1 MDETDMEILFDGKH
15 GLSLKQGLNRLYK
28 DKALCDV
35 TLTSSDGVDIQ
46 AHWLVLAA
54 HSDFLQHLAVNR
66 NVVLSDT
73 GSLKLNIESEIL
85 KMMLNYLYTGE
96 LVVTKDTLHKIKM
109 AAKVLQ
115 LSKALALLEQSHLS
129 GLGDQ
134 SFEAE
139 SKILQPTASLQAPD
153 LEQQQLQ
160 SPDDQ
165 GFAVMGTLTQSPA
178 SYGQVQSMQSPAPFV
193 QVQSTASPMLYSQGY
208 LQSQHYDNDSHRMQQ
223 PATVLKEE
231 ASPLLPTIL
240 SVESISDSQ
249 TAFSSPSFSNAYLDQ
264 RPHTKDSSH
273 EHESGEPGRRRSEP
287 TRQLLDEGQI
297 VAGKR
302 PGGDRN
308 ARCLFMSDGK
318 DQAVIQTKRGRPK
331 KKFNVNIPIFQC
343 SSAKFV
349 TLSTR
354 KNMSATKKK
363 MNQNKSSG
371 SVVLEAV
378 KPYLCQK
385 RSLNEHKEG
394 ESSHKSAEVAAE
406 HMTAQNKCS
415 STRDSVEVDLGLVK
429 TEQFDGLDYAIYE
442 NPDTS
447 DTDSCGNSLSH
458 CAQDKARNCRARKII
473 TSKLQK
479 HSSSMSYYRFT
490 SVLRSKYLLSQYVQN
505 MCIWKTE
512 MSPFRCKVCKR
523 GFKHLS
529 SLKYHCLS
537 THLSKVRRLKRN
549 LPTEALNATQPTI
562 TEGSGQVGEWRMS
575 RRISTQQDHTAN
587 ISLLQS
593 GEDRLNVVLDNT
605 MPSTTAG
612 STSREIEKKH
622 FMQENSKTKE
632 VYISPRY
639 PCSNCGKPFHVKSNM
654 LCHFETCN
662 EPKVKVEEIPHR
674 EVIGKPKKEP
684 KVKVE
689 EIPHRKVIGKPKEI
703 ASSRRT
709 ADVKKLSNSQL
720 SLLQSGEDRLNVVLD
735 NSMPSTT
742 AGSTSREIEKKHFMQ
757 ENSRTKEPYNSP
769 RYPCSNCGKPFQ
781 IKSNMLCHFETCNEP
796 KVKVEEIPHREVI
809 GEPKKEPKVK
819 DEEIPH
825 RKVIGEPKEITSSR
839 RTADVKKSSNSQLSL
854 LQSGEDRQHVVL
866 DNTMPSTTADS
877 TSRESEKKHFMQE
890 NSRTKEVY
898 ISPRYPCSNC
908 GKPFHFKSNMLRHF
922 KTCNEPKV
930 KVEEIPHREVIGEPK
945 EIASSRRTADVKKSS
960 NSQLVRLYTNG
971 ATCTLCN
978 KTFTRSDTTIR
989 HIRTVHFKQK
999 YTRRSSVF
1007 QLIRKHVI

>member
-1 MDETDMEILFDGKH
+1 MVKHPVLVAELNENRCQEMDETAMEILFDGKH
-15 GLSLKQGLNRLYK
+15 GLSLKQGFNRLYK

-66 NVVLSDT
+66 NAMLSDT

-139 SKILQPTASLQAPD
+139 SKILQPTASLQAPVI
-153 LEQQQLQ
+153 EQQQLQ

-231 ASPLLPTIL
+231 ASPLQPTII

-264 RPHTKDSSH
+264 RPHTTDSSH
-273 EHESGEPGRRRSEP
+273 EQSSVSRGKGGVVCTQQEGHQQNVPMKISPCTEVSATNNLDHGLHGSTSQRVHSSDDATSHKAQIAFSEPSCVPPEHESGEPDRRRSEP
-287 TRQLLDEGQI
+287 TRQFLDEGQI

-308 ARCLFMSDGK
+308 SWCLSRPAGK
-318 DQAVIQTKRGRPK
+318 PKAVIQTKRGRPGTG
-331 KKFNVNIPIFQC
+331 FNVNIPNFQC
-343 SSAKFV
+343 SSAKFA

-354 KNMSATKKK
+354 KNMSATEKQ

-394 ESSHKSAEVAAE
+394 ESSHLSAEVAAE
-406 HMTAQNKCS
+406 DMTAQNKCS
-415 STRDSVEVDLGLVK
+415 STRDSVEVDLLLVK
-429 TEQFDGLDYAIYE
+429 TVQFDGLDYAIYE

-447 DTDSCGNSLSH
+447 DTDSSEKSLPH

-473 TSKLQK
+473 TSKHQK
-479 HSSSMSYYRFT
+479 HSSQGSMSYYRLT

-593 GEDRLNVVLDNT
+593 GEDR
-605 MPSTTAG
+605 
-612 STSREIEKKH
+612 
-622 FMQENSKTKE
+622 
-632 VYISPRY
+632 
-639 PCSNCGKPFHVKSNM
+639 
-654 LCHFETCN
+654 
-662 EPKVKVEEIPHR
+662 
-674 EVIGKPKKEP
+674 
-684 KVKVE
+684 
-689 EIPHRKVIGKPKEI
+689 
-703 ASSRRT
+703 
-709 ADVKKLSNSQL
+709 
-720 SLLQSGEDRLNVVLD
+720 
-735 NSMPSTT
+735 
-742 AGSTSREIEKKHFMQ
+742 
-757 ENSRTKEPYNSP
+757 
-769 RYPCSNCGKPFQ
+769 
-781 IKSNMLCHFETCNEP
+781 
-796 KVKVEEIPHREVI
+796 
-809 GEPKKEPKVK
+809 
-819 DEEIPH
+819 
-825 RKVIGEPKEITSSR
+825 
-839 RTADVKKSSNSQLSL
+839 
-854 LQSGEDRQHVVL
+854 QHVVL

-945 EIASSRRTADVKKSS
+945 KEPTVQVEEIPHREVIGEPKEIASSRRTADVKKSS